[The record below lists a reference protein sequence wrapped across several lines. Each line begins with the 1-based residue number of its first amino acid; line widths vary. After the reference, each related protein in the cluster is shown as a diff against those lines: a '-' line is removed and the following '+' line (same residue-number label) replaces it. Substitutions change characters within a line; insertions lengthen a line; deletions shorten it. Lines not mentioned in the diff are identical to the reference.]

1 MKLSKKAVFDKLV
14 AKVNAIGTGRILLK
28 TKYDLVNQI

>member
-14 AKVNAIGTGRILLK
+14 AKVNAIGTGGLLLVN
-28 TKYDLVNQI
+28 DLVNQI